1 MDSEFNTVVLDIET
15 DSLDAT
21 KIHCICIQDYVT
33 GEQRDFIQEQ
43 GCQEFKQFHNH
54 DRKYIMHNGV
64 SFDGPVLEKLLGIT
78 IPLEN
83 IIDTLIIS
91 QMINAH
97 IDGGHSLKSWGK
109 KLTRG
114 GKLEFKDFD
123 QYSEEMLKYCQ
134 QDVHVTRK
142 LMQHLAP
149 KITRF
154 SKESVR
160 MEHRIRRIIDQ
171 QEKNG
176 FYLNVNK
183 AHDLLEELKTKSED
197 LKKYLQTIFPT
208 IYTPRFH
215 KTTGKPLKDHVDEF
229 NPSSRKQI
237 AERLQKKYSWVP
249 KKTTPTGLPVI
260 DEKVLK
266 ELIYPEA
273 KMIVQLFVYES

>member
-1 MDSEFNTVVLDIET
+1 
-15 DSLDAT
+15 
-21 KIHCICIQDYVT
+21 
-33 GEQRDFIQEQ
+33 
-43 GCQEFKQFHNH
+43 
-54 DRKYIMHNGV
+54 MHNGV

-97 IDGGHSLKSWGK
+97 IDGGHSLKSWGT

-183 AHDLLEELKTKSED
+183 AHDLFRGIKNKS
-197 LKKYLQTIFPT
+197 QRT
-208 IYTPRFH
+208 
-215 KTTGKPLKDHVDEF
+215 
-229 NPSSRKQI
+229 
-237 AERLQKKYSWVP
+237 
-249 KKTTPTGLPVI
+249 
-260 DEKVLK
+260 
-266 ELIYPEA
+266 
-273 KMIVQLFVYES
+273 